1 MIERYLKTL
10 MVSVLLGDAY
20 NFILDV
26 EGYPGAVINFFVVI
40 GLFIFRWQAPDVP
53 RPFKVW
59 LPVAVFFLCGQV
71 FLMVAPFLRP
81 PGGKGDTSLPYWLAS
96 IVGIAVLVGGVV
108 YWFGWRVLLPRIG
121 RFEYQEEKAVLAD
134 GTIVTQFVRVKRQ

>member
-1 MIERYLKTL
+1 MEILIIT
-10 MVSVLLGDAY
+10 VLLGDAY

-40 GLFIFRWQAPDVP
+40 GLFIFRWQAPKVP

-59 LPVAVFFLCGQV
+59 LPVAAFFLCGQV

-81 PGGKGDTSLPYWLAS
+81 PEGKGDTSLPYWLYP
-96 IVGIAVLVGGVV
+96 IVGIIVLVGGVV
-108 YWFGWRVLLPRIG
+108 YWFGWRALLPLIG
-121 RFEYQEEKAVLAD
+121 RFDYQERKAVLAD
-134 GTIVTQFVRVKRQ
+134 GTIVTRFARVKRL